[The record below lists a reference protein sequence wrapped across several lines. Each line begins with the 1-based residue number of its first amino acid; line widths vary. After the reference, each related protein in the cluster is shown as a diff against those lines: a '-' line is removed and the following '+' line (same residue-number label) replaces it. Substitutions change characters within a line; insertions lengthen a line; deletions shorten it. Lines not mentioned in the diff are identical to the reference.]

1 VTITAPQALT
11 MLNNKVALEW
21 ARNFA
26 AQALAAKDP
35 VDRAFRIAY
44 SRPPDGFERDTVAT
58 FFHKQK
64 AVIAE
69 RQSKGEALALPA
81 KMPDGVE
88 PAYAAAFV
96 DFCQM
101 LLNSNEF
108 VYRN

>member
-1 VTITAPQALT
+1 
-11 MLNNKVALEW
+11 ME
-21 ARNFA
+21 
-26 AQALAAKDP
+26 
-35 VDRAFRIAY
+35 
-44 SRPPDGFERDTVAT
+44 T
-58 FFHKQK
+58 FFFKQK

-69 RQSKGEALALPA
+69 RAAKGEKLALPPA
-81 KMPDGVE
+81 LPDSVE